1 MDAEKGQ
8 KPAMSERRPV
18 SERKRTANRTNAQ
31 KSTGPKTQAG
41 KEKSKM
47 NAVKHGI
54 LCDQLIIMGGEGQE
68 DLTAFEELRAG
79 LRAHYQPVGP
89 LEDILVQMMTGYL
102 WKGRRAQRYEG
113 GAIQRQIEHQQDL
126 ETARREGRFQEALA
140 AGESLEESVLGLQHL
155 LEKLEVATEEVQ
167 RGDWSVESSGFLE
180 DHFRDRIRVPP
191 APKKPMDSLP
201 DDVERKQLLKE
212 LRVQRDRLRERLRE
226 VEATEQREG
235 DARVRSY
242 MLPEGRDLD
251 LVLRYEAAI
260 DKKLHKVMDRLRQV
274 QADRREAEAAA
285 SEAGGDEPAA
295 T

>member
-18 SERKRTANRTNAQ
+18 SERKQTANRTNAQ
-31 KSTGPKTQAG
+31 KSTGPKTRAG

-68 DLTAFEELRAG
+68 DLTAFEELLAG

-140 AGESLEESVLGLQHL
+140 AGESLEESVLGIRHL
-155 LEKLEVATEEVQ
+155 LERLEKVTEEVD
-167 RGDWSVESSGFLE
+167 RGAWSVEASIFLE
-180 DHFRDRIRVPP
+180 DHFQDRILVPP
-191 APKKPMDSLP
+191 APEKPQDSLP
-201 DDVERKQLLKE
+201 EDVDRKQLLKE
-212 LRVQRDRLRERLRE
+212 LKAQRDRLRERLRE
-226 VEATEQREG
+226 VETTEQGEG

-274 QADRREAEAAA
+274 QADRRAAEAAA
-285 SEAGGDEPAA
+285 GEAGGADPAA
-295 T
+295 K